1 MVNRRGDETCEPLLA
16 VGILRIWHSNQWT
29 RGPQLAVSR
38 GQVGWSEET
47 VWDHVPL
54 FPCLPLLPFVL
65 LSDLYHLVSYFR
77 TDWKPAFDA
86 LHQCRLTR

>member
-1 MVNRRGDETCEPLLA
+1 MVNRRGDETCEPSLA

-29 RGPQLAVSR
+29 CRPQLAVSR

-54 FPCLPLLPFVL
+54 
-65 LSDLYHLVSYFR
+65 H
-77 TDWKPAFDA
+77 PAPPDRSFI
-86 LHQCRLTR
+86 